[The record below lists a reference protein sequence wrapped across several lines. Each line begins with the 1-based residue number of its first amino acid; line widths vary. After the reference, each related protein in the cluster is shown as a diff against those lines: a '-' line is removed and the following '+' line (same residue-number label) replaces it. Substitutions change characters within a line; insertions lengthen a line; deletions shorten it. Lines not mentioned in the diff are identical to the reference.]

1 MDGAL
6 RVLDRVNTQTTRIAG
21 YAATCLLMAMLAVL
35 VVHVFYRYIVG
46 SSFIWTEELSRLMMV
61 WMAFL
66 FFPTAHRNGL
76 NVSLDALAA
85 SIENT
90 ALYRWIA
97 LTIEVAI
104 LSLLC
109 GAAYYSF
116 NIALGA
122 ASSETLAMRLPLSYV
137 YAIMPIGFA
146 LVALCSL
153 ERLLRFAGN
162 ILHPGRYE
170 IHAFGSSADSGT

>member
-1 MDGAL
+1 MGRAIRFL
-6 RVLDRVNTQTTRIAG
+6 ERLNSQTTRFAG
-21 YAATCLLMAMLAVL
+21 YAATGLLMAMLGVL
-35 VVHVFYRYIVG
+35 VVHVFYRYVVG
-46 SSFIWTEELSRLMMV
+46 SSFVWTEELSRMLMV

-66 FFPTAHRNGL
+66 FFPTAHRKGL

-90 ALYRWIA
+90 ALYRWVG
-97 LTIEVAI
+97 LVIEAAI
-104 LSLLC
+104 LVLLC

-122 ASSETLAMRLPLSYV
+122 ATSETLAMRLPLIYV

-162 ILHPGRYE
+162 IGHPGRYE
-170 IHAFGSSADSGT
+170 IHAFGSSVDTGA